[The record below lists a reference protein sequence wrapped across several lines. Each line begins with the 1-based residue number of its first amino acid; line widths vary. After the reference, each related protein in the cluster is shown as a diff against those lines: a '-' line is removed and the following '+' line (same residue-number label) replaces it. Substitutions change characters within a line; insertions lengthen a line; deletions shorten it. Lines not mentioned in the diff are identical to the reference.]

1 MQPCSLDHS
10 IILCDLNLPEP
21 NLVRKDQWPSRMY
34 ILEDV
39 LAGSTTLS
47 LLDSDC
53 ICSMSVL
60 HRWPES
66 HPRKTWKNPIAFV
79 LTKNIRNLETTV
91 WQSLPFFSSN
101 FYVAVCPEKPTRSIH
116 LRQFTKID
124 TVEIL
129 FFLSSVQR
137 TSFETMTL
145 KYQENKSH
153 LEATVDGRNPAPP
166 GMVKTL

>member
-1 MQPCSLDHS
+1 MWLAGVVLWMLHSTVMIDGSCSIIMQPCSLDHS

-66 HPRKTWKNPIAFV
+66 HPRKT
-79 LTKNIRNLETTV
+79 
-91 WQSLPFFSSN
+91 
-101 FYVAVCPEKPTRSIH
+101 
-116 LRQFTKID
+116 
-124 TVEIL
+124 
-129 FFLSSVQR
+129 
-137 TSFETMTL
+137 
-145 KYQENKSH
+145 
-153 LEATVDGRNPAPP
+153 
-166 GMVKTL
+166 